1 VPQEAR
7 PGRQAKEGG
16 VVSDAR
22 IDSYHGEERRKA
34 PRIPLC
40 LVAAAECDAWMG
52 MCYTKD
58 ISQSGAFVI
67 SQKIPSVNTGFTLV
81 MRLPGGLGRLK
92 IRGVAVRVQGDYP
105 RGFGLRW
112 KDLSADEQDILLKVR
127 EKWDLA
133 FGGGQA

>member
-1 VPQEAR
+1 M
-7 PGRQAKEGG
+7 
-16 VVSDAR
+16 
-22 IDSYHGEERRKA
+22 
-34 PRIPLC
+34 PLC

-52 MCYTKD
+52 MCHTKD

-81 MRLPGGLGRLK
+81 MQLPGKIGRLK

-105 RGFGLRW
+105 RGFGVHW
-112 KDLSADEQDILLKVR
+112 KDLRPGERELLGQLR

-133 FGGGQA
+133 FGHDQA